1 MAKVGS
7 GNVVDLGA
15 DVTAPSTAI
24 FEEGDEG
31 VDVGTAAELCDGR
44 DKKERE
50 DMMWNQCENKKSQL
64 NRAVA
69 AD

>member
-1 MAKVGS
+1 MAKVGG

-50 DMMWNQCENKKSQL
+50 DMMWKNQRENKKANKIGL
-64 NRAVA
+64 
-69 AD
+69 

>member
-1 MAKVGS
+1 MAKVGG

-31 VDVGTAAELCDGR
+31 VDVGTAADYGLCDGR

-50 DMMWNQCENKKSQL
+50 DTMWKNQCENKKA
-64 NRAVA
+64 N
-69 AD
+69 